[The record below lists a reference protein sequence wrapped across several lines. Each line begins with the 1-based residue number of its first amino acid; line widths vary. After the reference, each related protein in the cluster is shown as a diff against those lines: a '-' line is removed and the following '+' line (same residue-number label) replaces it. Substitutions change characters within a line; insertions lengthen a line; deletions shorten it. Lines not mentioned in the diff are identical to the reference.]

1 MTIALKRVQRVL
13 TLPLTH
19 IALLVAGSIFLLLL
33 AFHGNIW
40 FDESYSVGIAS
51 KSFAEIWRIGSCDVH
66 PVLFYWALH
75 VLYLAFGENVLVYR
89 IFAVAGAIAL
99 AALGY
104 THLRRDLGPAPAVL
118 FSFLCFFT
126 PYIALM
132 AVEIRMYSW
141 ATFFV
146 TLCFVYA
153 MRIERRLAS
162 ASPLPDGSSSPAPRG
177 ARVVPVAWWAIF
189 AVSGLASAYLHYFG
203 AISAFA
209 VNALFLAAMVRLIM
223 RREVGGSVFA
233 VYLCLAVAQVAAYL
247 PWLAALL
254 GQVGVVSNTYWAN
267 FVFPATLIEL
277 AAYPVLT
284 SPLSFAIRGFYGTAA
299 QVATVVGL
307 VLLCVAILAGVVF
320 VVLRRAGRG
329 CPRIALRHTF
339 SSSADDVRA
348 CLAGFAVYAVV
359 LALGVAASVVMGSL
373 ILYYRYLFV
382 AVGPL
387 LVGLS
392 VLLSRVKEP
401 AVLFVAAGSL
411 LWLSCINL
419 VLFSHDA
426 YSVENEEPLAYFQEA
441 VAASRQE
448 NVVEGLDDSALV
460 LSSDIGVEGVTA
472 VLCQDIPQ
480 VYLDWQPGNWG
491 VAYES
496 YAPTL
501 ESVRTWG
508 EALEGYEGRFVVLG
522 QSSDGSTPRD
532 VRDLAQMPGVDV
544 VSEKTFYRPYE
555 RTYFTVAVM
564 ERDAPAL

>member
-1 MTIALKRVQRVL
+1 
-13 TLPLTH
+13 
-19 IALLVAGSIFLLLL
+19 
-33 AFHGNIW
+33 
-40 FDESYSVGIAS
+40 
-51 KSFAEIWRIGSCDVH
+51 
-66 PVLFYWALH
+66 
-75 VLYLAFGENVLVYR
+75 
-89 IFAVAGAIAL
+89 
-99 AALGY
+99 
-104 THLRRDLGPAPAVL
+104 
-118 FSFLCFFT
+118 
-126 PYIALM
+126 
-132 AVEIRMYSW
+132 
-141 ATFFV
+141 
-146 TLCFVYA
+146 
-153 MRIERRLAS
+153 
-162 ASPLPDGSSSPAPRG
+162 
-177 ARVVPVAWWAIF
+177 
-189 AVSGLASAYLHYFG
+189 
-203 AISAFA
+203 
-209 VNALFLAAMVRLIM
+209 
-223 RREVGGSVFA
+223 
-233 VYLCLAVAQVAAYL
+233 
-247 PWLAALL
+247 
-254 GQVGVVSNTYWAN
+254 
-267 FVFPATLIEL
+267 
-277 AAYPVLT
+277 
-284 SPLSFAIRGFYGTAA
+284 
-299 QVATVVGL
+299 VATVVGL

-320 VVLRRAGRG
+320 AVLRRAGRG
-329 CPRIALRHTF
+329 CPRIALRHAS
-339 SSSADDVRA
+339 SSSADDARA

-401 AVLFVAAGSL
+401 AVLFVAVGSL

-419 VLFSHDA
+419 ALFSHDS

>member
-75 VLYLAFGENVLVYR
+75 VLYLVFGENVLVYR

-162 ASPLPDGSSSPAPRG
+162 ASPLQDGSSSPAPRG

-254 GQVGVVSNTYWAN
+254 EQVGVVSNTYWAN

-284 SPLSFAIRGFYGTAA
+284 SPLSFAVRGFYGTAA

-320 VVLRRAGRG
+320 AVLRWAGRG
-329 CPRIALRHTF
+329 CPRIALQHTF
-339 SSSADDVRA
+339 SSSTDDARA
-348 CLAGFAVYAVV
+348 YLAGFAVYAVV

-387 LVGLS
+387 LVSLS
-392 VLLSRVKEP
+392 VLLSRVKKP

-441 VAASRQE
+441 VVASRQE

>member
-1 MTIALKRVQRVL
+1 M
-13 TLPLTH
+13 
-19 IALLVAGSIFLLLL
+19 
-33 AFHGNIW
+33 
-40 FDESYSVGIAS
+40 
-51 KSFAEIWRIGSCDVH
+51 
-66 PVLFYWALH
+66 
-75 VLYLAFGENVLVYR
+75 
-89 IFAVAGAIAL
+89 
-99 AALGY
+99 
-104 THLRRDLGPAPAVL
+104 
-118 FSFLCFFT
+118 
-126 PYIALM
+126 
-132 AVEIRMYSW
+132 
-141 ATFFV
+141 
-146 TLCFVYA
+146 
-153 MRIERRLAS
+153 
-162 ASPLPDGSSSPAPRG
+162 
-177 ARVVPVAWWAIF
+177 
-189 AVSGLASAYLHYFG
+189 
-203 AISAFA
+203 
-209 VNALFLAAMVRLIM
+209 
-223 RREVGGSVFA
+223 
-233 VYLCLAVAQVAAYL
+233 
-247 PWLAALL
+247 
-254 GQVGVVSNTYWAN
+254 
-267 FVFPATLIEL
+267 
-277 AAYPVLT
+277 
-284 SPLSFAIRGFYGTAA
+284 
-299 QVATVVGL
+299 
-307 VLLCVAILAGVVF
+307 
-320 VVLRRAGRG
+320 
-329 CPRIALRHTF
+329 
-339 SSSADDVRA
+339 
-348 CLAGFAVYAVV
+348 
-359 LALGVAASVVMGSL
+359 AASVVMGSL